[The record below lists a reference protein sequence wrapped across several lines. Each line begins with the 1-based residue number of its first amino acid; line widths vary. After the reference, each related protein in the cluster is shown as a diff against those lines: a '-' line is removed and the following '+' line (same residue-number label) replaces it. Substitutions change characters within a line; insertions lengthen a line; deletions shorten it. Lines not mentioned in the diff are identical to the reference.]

1 VSTSIATEFSRLTTL
16 PHLLDYNHGTSCQKL
31 SCFTSNSTNNLMST
45 ASMNISLPD
54 SLKKYVKERVDEER
68 YGTQSDYVRSLIRE
82 DQKRHDE
89 NKLEQMLL
97 DGLKSGPGIRMNPK
111 EWKKLWAE
119 VDAQVI
125 NNKRS
130 T

>member
-1 VSTSIATEFSRLTTL
+1 
-16 PHLLDYNHGTSCQKL
+16 
-31 SCFTSNSTNNLMST
+31 MST
-45 ASMNISLPD
+45 ATMNISLPD
-54 SLKKYVKERVDEER
+54 SMKKYVKERVDEER

-97 DGLKSGPGIRMNPK
+97 DGLRSGAGIRMNHQ

>member
-1 VSTSIATEFSRLTTL
+1 VLTQTAR
-16 PHLLDYNHGTSCQKL
+16 DYL
-31 SCFTSNSTNNLMST
+31 
-45 ASMNISLPD
+45 ASVPG
-54 SLKKYVKERVDEER
+54 KKVYVKERVDEER

-97 DGLKSGPGIRMNPK
+97 DGLRSGPGIRMNPQ

>member
-1 VSTSIATEFSRLTTL
+1 
-16 PHLLDYNHGTSCQKL
+16 
-31 SCFTSNSTNNLMST
+31 MST
-45 ASMNISLPD
+45 ATMNISLPD
-54 SLKKYVKERVDEER
+54 SMKKYVKERVDEER
-68 YGTQSDYVRSLIRE
+68 YGTQSDYVRSLIR
-82 DQKRHDE
+82 DYQKRHDA

-97 DGLKSGPGIRMNPK
+97 DGLRSGPRIRMNPQ

-119 VDAQVI
+119 VDAEVI

>member
-1 VSTSIATEFSRLTTL
+1 VLTQTAG
-16 PHLLDYNHGTSCQKL
+16 DYL
-31 SCFTSNSTNNLMST
+31 
-45 ASMNISLPD
+45 ASVPG
-54 SLKKYVKERVDEER
+54 KKVYVKERVDEER

-82 DQKRHDE
+82 DQKRHDD

-97 DGLKSGPGIRMNPK
+97 DGLRSGPGIRMNPQ

>member
-1 VSTSIATEFSRLTTL
+1 
-16 PHLLDYNHGTSCQKL
+16 
-31 SCFTSNSTNNLMST
+31 MST
-45 ASMNISLPD
+45 ATMNISLPD
-54 SLKKYVKERVDEER
+54 SMKKYVKERVDEER
-68 YGTQSDYVRSLIRE
+68 YGTQSDYVRSLIRD
-82 DQKRHDE
+82 DQRRHDE

-97 DGLKSGPGIRMNPK
+97 DGLRSGPGIRMNPQ

>member
-1 VSTSIATEFSRLTTL
+1 
-16 PHLLDYNHGTSCQKL
+16 
-31 SCFTSNSTNNLMST
+31 MST
-45 ASMNISLPD
+45 ATMNISLPD
-54 SLKKYVKERVDEER
+54 SMKKYVKGRVYEER

-97 DGLKSGPGIRMNPK
+97 DGLRSGPGIRMNHQ

>member
-1 VSTSIATEFSRLTTL
+1 
-16 PHLLDYNHGTSCQKL
+16 
-31 SCFTSNSTNNLMST
+31 
-45 ASMNISLPD
+45 MNISLPD
-54 SLKKYVKERVDEER
+54 SMKKYVKERVDEER
-68 YGTQSDYVRSLIRE
+68 YGTQSDYVRSLIRD

-97 DGLKSGPGIRMNPK
+97 DGLRSGSGIRMNHQ

-119 VDAQVI
+119 VDAQII

>member
-1 VSTSIATEFSRLTTL
+1 MSAAT
-16 PHLLDYNHGTSCQKL
+16 
-31 SCFTSNSTNNLMST
+31 
-45 ASMNISLPD
+45 MNISLPD
-54 SLKKYVKERVDEER
+54 SMKKYVKERVDEER
-68 YGTQSDYVRSLIRE
+68 YGTQSDYVRSLIRD

-97 DGLKSGPGIRMNPK
+97 DGLRSGPGIPMNPQ

>member
-1 VSTSIATEFSRLTTL
+1 MRSVTAPRVITSA
-16 PHLLDYNHGTSCQKL
+16 
-31 SCFTSNSTNNLMST
+31 
-45 ASMNISLPD
+45 
-54 SLKKYVKERVDEER
+54 
-68 YGTQSDYVRSLIRE
+68 RSFGKIK
-82 DQKRHDE
+82 KRHDE

-97 DGLKSGPGIRMNPK
+97 DGLRSGPGIRMNPK

>member
-1 VSTSIATEFSRLTTL
+1 
-16 PHLLDYNHGTSCQKL
+16 
-31 SCFTSNSTNNLMST
+31 MST
-45 ASMNISLPD
+45 ASMNISLSD
-54 SLKKYVKERVDEER
+54 SLKKYVKERVDGER

-82 DQKRHDE
+82 DQKRLDA
-89 NKLEQMLL
+89 NKLKQMLL
-97 DGLKSGPGIRMNPK
+97 DGLRSGSGIQMNPQ

>member
-1 VSTSIATEFSRLTTL
+1 MGTAT
-16 PHLLDYNHGTSCQKL
+16 
-31 SCFTSNSTNNLMST
+31 
-45 ASMNISLPD
+45 MNISLPD
-54 SLKKYVKERVDEER
+54 SMKEYVKGRVVDEER
-68 YGTQSDYVRSLIRE
+68 YSTPSDYVRSLIRE
-82 DQKRHDE
+82 DQQKHDE

-97 DGLKSGPGIRMNPK
+97 ECLRSGPGIRMNPR

-119 VDAQVI
+119 VDGQVI